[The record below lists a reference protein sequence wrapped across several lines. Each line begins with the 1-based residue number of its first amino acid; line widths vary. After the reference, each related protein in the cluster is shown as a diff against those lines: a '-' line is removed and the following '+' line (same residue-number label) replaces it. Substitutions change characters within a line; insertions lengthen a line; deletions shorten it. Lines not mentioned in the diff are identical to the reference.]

1 VPHLTKTTAA
11 NSLTGMKNAVSSLC
25 LWASAGATL
34 LSSYKSSH

>member
-25 LWASAGATL
+25 L
-34 LSSYKSSH
+34 